1 MSADEKSLWWLGLA
15 VVCLTFALLAYST
28 TIG

>member
-1 MSADEKSLWWLGLA
+1 MSDDEKSLWWLGLA
-15 VVCLTFALLAYST
+15 VFVFTVATLAYST

>member
-1 MSADEKSLWWLGLA
+1 MSDDEKSLWWLGLA
-15 VVCLTFALLAYST
+15 VFAITVATLAYST